1 MANLITC
8 FRILASAALLFCQPL
23 SPTFYVLYIAAGISD
38 MVDGPVARRTNATTA
53 FGEKLD
59 TAADF
64 LFMAVCLYKLL
75 PVLDVPLW
83 LWVWIALIA
92 LAKTVNV
99 VSGFVIQKRFVTLH
113 TIMNKAAGALL
124 FLLLPLT
131 FPCIELKYTSAVVCA
146 VATFAAIQEGHFI
159 RMGRRE

>member
-1 MANLITC
+1 MATLITC
-8 FRILASAALLFCQPL
+8 FRILASASLLLCQPL
-23 SPTFYVLYIAAGISD
+23 SPAFYVLYIAAGISD
-38 MVDGPVARRTNATTA
+38 MIDGPVARRTGTA
-53 FGEKLD
+53 GDFGAKLD

-64 LFMAVCLYKLL
+64 SFMAVCLYKLL

-113 TIMNKAAGALL
+113 TTMNKAAGALL
-124 FLLLPLT
+124 FLLPLT
-131 FPCIELKYTSAVVCA
+131 FPCIELKYTSAMVCA
-146 VATFAAIQEGHFI
+146 VATFAAVQEGCFI
-159 RMGRRE
+159 CMGRRE

>member
-23 SPTFYVLYIAAGISD
+23 SPAFYVLYIVAGISD
-38 MVDGPVARRTNATTA
+38 MVDGPVARRTGTA
-53 FGEKLD
+53 GDFGAKLD

-83 LWVWIALIA
+83 LWAWIALIA
-92 LAKTVNV
+92 LIKAVNV
-99 VSGFVIQKRFVTLH
+99 ISGFMVQKRFVTLH
-113 TIMNKAAGALL
+113 TTMNKAAGALL
-124 FLLLPLT
+124 FLLPLT
-131 FPCIELKYTSAVVCA
+131 FPYIELIYTSVVVCA
-146 VATFAAIQEGHFI
+146 MATFAAVQEGHFV

>member
-1 MANLITC
+1 MATLITC
-8 FRILASAALLFCQPL
+8 FRILASASLLLCQPL
-23 SPTFYVLYIAAGISD
+23 SPAFYVLYIAAGISD
-38 MVDGPVARRTNATTA
+38 MIDGPVARRTGTA
-53 FGEKLD
+53 GDFGAKLD

-64 LFMAVCLYKLL
+64 SFMAVCLYKLL

-113 TIMNKAAGALL
+113 TTMPPSPPFRKAASYAWDAGNRRIVIYR
-124 FLLLPLT
+124 T
-131 FPCIELKYTSAVVCA
+131 AVRA
-146 VATFAAIQEGHFI
+146 RT
-159 RMGRRE
+159 RRSR

>member
-1 MANLITC
+1 
-8 FRILASAALLFCQPL
+8 
-23 SPTFYVLYIAAGISD
+23 
-38 MVDGPVARRTNATTA
+38 
-53 FGEKLD
+53 
-59 TAADF
+59 
-64 LFMAVCLYKLL
+64 MAVCLYKLL

-113 TIMNKAAGALL
+113 TTMNKAAGALL
-124 FLLLPLT
+124 FLLPLT

-146 VATFAAIQEGHFI
+146 VATFAAVQEGCFI
-159 RMGRRE
+159 CMGRRE

>member
-38 MVDGPVARRTNATTA
+38 MIDGPVARRTNATAA

-75 PVLDVPLW
+75 PVLDVPVW
-83 LWVWIALIA
+83 LWVWIAVIA
-92 LAKTVNV
+92 LITVVNV
-99 VSGFVIQKRFVTLH
+99 VCGCAVQRRFVTLH
-113 TIMNKAAGALL
+113 TTMNKAAGALL
-124 FLLLPLT
+124 FLLPLT

-146 VATFAAIQEGHFI
+146 VATFAAVQEGCFI
-159 RMGRRE
+159 CMGRRE

>member
-8 FRILASAALLFCQPL
+8 FRILASAALLLCQPL
-23 SPTFYVLYIAAGISD
+23 SPAFYVLYIAAGISD
-38 MVDGPVARRTNATTA
+38 MIDGPVARRTGTA
-53 FGEKLD
+53 GDFGAKLD

-64 LFMAVCLYKLL
+64 SFMAVCLYKLL

-113 TIMNKAAGALL
+113 TTMNKAAGALL
-124 FLLLPLT
+124 FLLPLT

-146 VATFAAIQEGHFI
+146 VATFAAVQEGRFI
-159 RMGRRE
+159 CMGRRE

>member
-75 PVLDVPLW
+75 PVLDVPVW
-83 LWVWIALIA
+83 LWVWIAVTALI
-92 LAKTVNV
+92 KVVNV
-99 VSGFVIQKRFVTLH
+99 VSGFAVQKRFVTLH

>member
-8 FRILASAALLFCQPL
+8 FRILASTALLFCQPL

-38 MVDGPVARRTNATTA
+38 MIDGPVARRTIAATA

-75 PVLDVPLW
+75 PVLDVPVW
-83 LWVWIALIA
+83 LWVWIAVIA
-92 LAKTVNV
+92 LIKVVNV
-99 VSGFVIQKRFVTLH
+99 VSGFAVQKRFVTLH
-113 TIMNKAAGALL
+113 TTMNKAAGALL
-124 FLLLPLT
+124 FLLPLT
-131 FPCIELKYTSAVVCA
+131 FPYIELKYTSAVVCA
-146 VATFAAIQEGHFI
+146 VATFAAVQEGHII
-159 RMGRRE
+159 RMGRRG

>member
-8 FRILASAALLFCQPL
+8 FRILASTALLFCQPL

-38 MVDGPVARRTNATTA
+38 MIDGPVARRTNAATA

-75 PVLDVPLW
+75 PVLDVPVW
-83 LWVWIALIA
+83 LWVWIAVIA
-92 LAKTVNV
+92 LIKVVNV
-99 VSGFVIQKRFVTLH
+99 VSGFAVQKRFVTLH
-113 TIMNKAAGALL
+113 TTMNKAAGALL
-124 FLLLPLT
+124 FLLPLT
-131 FPCIELKYTSAVVCA
+131 FPYIELKYTSVVVCA
-146 VATFAAIQEGHFI
+146 VATFAAVQEGHII
-159 RMGRRE
+159 RMGRRG

>member
-1 MANLITC
+1 MATLITC
-8 FRILASAALLFCQPL
+8 FRILASAALLLCQLL
-23 SPTFYVLYIAAGISD
+23 SSAFFVLYIAAGISD
-38 MVDGPVARRTNATTA
+38 MVDGPVARRTGAA
-53 FGEKLD
+53 GDFGAKLD
-59 TAADF
+59 TVADF
-64 LFMAVCLYKLL
+64 SFMAVCLYKLL

-113 TIMNKAAGALL
+113 TTMNKAAGALL
-124 FLLLPLT
+124 FLLPLT

-146 VATFAAIQEGHFI
+146 VATFAAVQEGRFI
-159 RMGRRE
+159 CMGRRE

>member
-8 FRILASAALLFCQPL
+8 FRILASAALLLCQPL
-23 SPTFYVLYIAAGISD
+23 SPAFYVLYIAAGISD
-38 MVDGPVARRTNATTA
+38 MIDGPVARRAGTA
-53 FGEKLD
+53 GDFGAKLD

-64 LFMAVCLYKLL
+64 SFMAVCLYKLL

-113 TIMNKAAGALL
+113 TTMNKAAGALL
-124 FLLLPLT
+124 FLLPLT

-146 VATFAAIQEGHFI
+146 VATFAAVQEGRFI
-159 RMGRRE
+159 CMGRRE